1 MSRSL
6 QLALSGAALLLA
18 NSADAADD
26 DVHATSSY
34 MMTAI
39 TDGLP
44 KFDPA
49 KSEVAEAA
57 TAAAAPAPKAPSAPA
72 GVTLMPAYTI
82 REAKPPQERQI
93 ITYKGW
99 TEPLVDKYMGP
110 SDGIDRGVL
119 NRFTLAQ
126 LWAKIP
132 ILGKLPFIGTPVS
145 MTISERALD
154 DAGANNPLKTTPI
167 E

>member
-1 MSRSL
+1 MSHAC
-6 QLALSGAALLLA
+6 QLAFFSAAIFAAGPL
-18 NSADAADD
+18 DAAEDD
-26 DVHATSSY
+26 APHATSSY
-34 MMTAI
+34 IMSAI
-39 TDGLP
+39 SAGLP

-49 KSEVAEAA
+49 KSEVIAA
-57 TAAAAPAPKAPSAPA
+57 AAKAAPAPKQGGAPA
-72 GVTLMPAYTI
+72 GVTIMPAYTI
-82 REAKPPQERQI
+82 TEAKVPTARQAM
-93 ITYKGW
+93 TYKGW
-99 TEPLVDKYMGP
+99 TQPLIDEYMGP

-132 ILGKLPFIGTPVS
+132 ILGRLPFIGTPVS